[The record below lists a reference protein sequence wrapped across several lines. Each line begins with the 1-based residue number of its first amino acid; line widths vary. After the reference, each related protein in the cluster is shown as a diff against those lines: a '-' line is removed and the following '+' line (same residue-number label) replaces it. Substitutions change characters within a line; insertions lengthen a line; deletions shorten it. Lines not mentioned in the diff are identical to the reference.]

1 MHTWY
6 VQKQNKKYINGLMM
20 SVPSLYKAIFAS
32 EMEDEVMNA
41 FCSNNTSDVILY
53 NRFKVK
59 DS

>member
-41 FCSNNTSDVILY
+41 FCSNNTSDVI
-53 NRFKVK
+53 
-59 DS
+59 